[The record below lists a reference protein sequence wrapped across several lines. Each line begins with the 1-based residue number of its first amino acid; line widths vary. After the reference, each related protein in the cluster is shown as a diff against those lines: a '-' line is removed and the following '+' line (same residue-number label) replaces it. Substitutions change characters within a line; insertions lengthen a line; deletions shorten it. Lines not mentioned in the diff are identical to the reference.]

1 MLNHTVANLED
12 PNMQFMTQPQ
22 VSGTRG
28 GHTVTLQ
35 QLARQSINLLGG
47 LKGASGDRLLFREGH
62 KDNWDLGDG
71 SSQRIRDM
79 IDGYIAKAEIDAP
92 PAEAD
97 PVEAPNPGMLAGL
110 ADSLDLKQ
118 AGINTII

>member
-1 MLNHTVANLED
+1 
-12 PNMQFMTQPQ
+12 
-22 VSGTRG
+22 
-28 GHTVTLQ
+28 
-35 QLARQSINLLGG
+35 
-47 LKGASGDRLLFREGH
+47 LLFRKGL
-62 KDNWDLGDG
+62 KDNWDLGDA
-71 SSQRIRDM
+71 SSQRIKDM

-97 PVEAPNPGMLAGL
+97 PVEALNPGMLAGL